1 MPPDGDTTIT
11 VSEETFTLLTSVMRE
26 YDCDST
32 ADAVHTAATITL
44 DRDEAEL
51 AHHLA
56 DMLQE

>member
-1 MPPDGDTTIT
+1 MST

-32 ADAVHTAATITL
+32 ADAVHTAATIAL